1 VVELAATSLS
11 TALRD
16 QCRGDWQALVE
27 HPFVAELASGTLP
40 LQKFRFYIE
49 QDILFL
55 DDYARAIGFA
65 SGRASSHDELS
76 ELTAQLAAVVQN
88 EIQGE
93 RALLRRVEDLLEPG
107 HAGAGVVEPDPMTVT
122 YSSFL
127 LATAAR
133 GDALDVM
140 TAMLPCAWSY
150 ADIGRRYLPDAVEHP
165 VYSGWLRLFGSGDY
179 PDYVERRL
187 VTFDRVAARAA
198 PGRHVR
204 LGELFRTATRLEH
217 AFWDMAYK
225 EETR

>member
-1 VVELAATSLS
+1 VIDLATTSLS
-11 TALRD
+11 ASLREH
-16 QCRGDWQALVE
+16 CRGDWETLIG

-40 LQKFRFYIE
+40 LERFRFYIE

-55 DDYARAIGFA
+55 DSYARAIGFA
-65 SGRASSHDELS
+65 SGRASSHEELV
-76 ELTAQLAAVVQN
+76 ELTAQLAAVVQT
-88 EIQGE
+88 EIESE
-93 RALLRRVEDLLEPG
+93 RALLRRVEDLLGTDPALDA
-107 HAGAGVVEPDPMTVT
+107 HVEPSATTVA

-150 ADIGRRYLPDAVEHP
+150 ADIGRRYLHEAVEHP
-165 VYSGWLRLFGSGDY
+165 VYSDWLRLFGSGDY
-179 PDYVERRL
+179 PVYVERRL
-187 VTFDRVAARAA
+187 ASFDRFAARAA
-198 PGRHVR
+198 PARHDR
-204 LGELFRTATRLEH
+204 LVELFSTATRLER